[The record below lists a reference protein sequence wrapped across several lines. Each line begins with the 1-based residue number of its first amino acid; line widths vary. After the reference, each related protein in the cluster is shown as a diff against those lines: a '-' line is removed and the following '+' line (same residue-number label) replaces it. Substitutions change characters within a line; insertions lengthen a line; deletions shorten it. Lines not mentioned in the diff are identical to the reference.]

1 MSQKELSYILKVL
14 EEGSF
19 SKAAEKLYISQ
30 PSLSEYIK
38 RTEKRIGTPLLNRQA
53 NTVSLTEAGKIFVE
67 SERNIAR
74 LRENTQRQINDLI
87 HLDSG
92 QVTIGS
98 SVFRCKQLLTRI
110 IPIFKERYPK
120 VDVLIEEDVT
130 ENLVSYAEQGIT
142 DFSIVLLPT
151 NIKSLISDW
160 LFDEKIVVAVSKN
173 HYFIQ
178 NNILPVSFTR
188 PFPPVDFS
196 LFKNDNFISMKS
208 GIELKKYFSNLCQKY
223 GFSPKVVLE
232 TKSHEIAK
240 SLAGVGLGITIIP
253 EGYAEGEIS
262 TNQALCYYNLEKEIE
277 PRHVGLVYSSKK
289 ALSHA
294 ATAFKDIL
302 VSETQRN
309 AIMP

>member
-1 MSQKELSYILKVL
+1 MSQKELNYILKVL

-38 RTEKRIGTPLLNRQA
+38 RIEKRIGTPLLNRQA

-67 SERNIAR
+67 SELTIAR
-74 LRENTQRQINDLI
+74 QRENTQRQINDLI
-87 HLDSG
+87 HLDCG

-98 SVFRCKQLLTRI
+98 SVFRCRQLLTGI

-120 VDVLIEEDVT
+120 VDILIEEDTT
-130 ENLVSYAEQGIT
+130 ENLVSYAEQSIT

-151 NIKSLISDW
+151 NIKSLMSDW
-160 LFDEKIVVAVSKN
+160 LFDEKIVVAISKN
-173 HYFIQ
+173 HSFIQ
-178 NNILPVSFTR
+178 NYILPLSFGQ
-188 PFPPVDFS
+188 PFPEVDFS
-196 LFKNDNFISMKS
+196 LFKNDNFISMKA
-208 GIELKKYFSNLCQKY
+208 GLDLRKYFFNLCQHY

-253 EGYAEGEIS
+253 EYYAERDLS
-262 TNQALCYYNLEKEIE
+262 SDQSLCYYNLEAGIE

-294 ATAFKDIL
+294 AAAFKEMLIT
-302 VSETQRN
+302 EIQKR
-309 AIMP
+309 